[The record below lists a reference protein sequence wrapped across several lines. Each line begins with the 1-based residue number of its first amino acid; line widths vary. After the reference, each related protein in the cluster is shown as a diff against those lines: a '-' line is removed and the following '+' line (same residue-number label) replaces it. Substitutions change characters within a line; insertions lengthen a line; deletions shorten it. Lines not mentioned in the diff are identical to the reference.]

1 MKLLEKFEMSM
12 SDTSVR
18 SLTESSID
26 ILVNV
31 NSKGA
36 LLEAAEEDEDEEE
49 EECKGKKCKS
59 DEEDCEDD
67 CEGEEDDEELEE
79 IDESQL
85 TLKTLPEM
93 IDENMQ
99 ITLYSLNEEMTEI
112 VEEKVDFI
120 IRESEEELSA
130 AEVEKEMEK
139 SPKRPLKFLL
149 LDTAK
154 NTKLNRL
161 KSIGTAKKCLVK
173 MAKKSTKLD
182 HVKFLE
188 KDRDTTIKVLKT
200 KKDTLDSY
208 GIQAKVQRFIDWLE
222 GDYKN
227 LLAAKRTEIIATSK
241 SEANKAAEGESVAE
255 NYLTKLY
262 SYDEETQSLVESIAI
277 INDDDIKELQE
288 AGKYLSKTMAIVEAN
303 LTEKVD
309 SVVANMKSTIAKAD
323 KYKLEK
329 MQRDLPVTIAKTNVK
344 KQKALKKG
352 NTEKAKE
359 YDRLL
364 NYLRSGAPND
374 IKARIR
380 TVQVVK
386 EAAELGIKC
395 ELPVVEQVEEA
406 WLIDSLQESDLSD
419 AVSVMMQYDMLGD
432 EGDQNITDKEVE
444 EMPNEIA
451 GEENTGTEGYHPESI
466 PTIKVEEGCQ
476 TEGCQKEGCECTGE
490 DDCEC
495 TDCTAERNR
504 KKAIKE
510 AKCKK

>member
-12 SDTSVR
+12 TDPNLITDLS
-18 SLTESSID
+18 ESSID
-26 ILVNV
+26 VLVNV
-31 NSKGA
+31 NTKGA
-36 LLEAAEEDEDEEE
+36 ILEAAEEEEEETDEEE
-49 EECKGKKCKS
+49 TKSEKDTKAKKDKEECE
-59 DEEDCEDD
+59 DEEDCED
-67 CEGEEDDEELEE
+67 EE
-79 IDESQL
+79 IEEIEEAV

-99 ITLYSLNEEMTEI
+99 ITLYSLNEDMTEVI
-112 VEEKVDFI
+112 EEKVDFI
-120 IRESEEELSA
+120 VTEEAEA
-130 AEVEKEMEK
+130 EEPMTDTEVEKEMEK
-139 SPKRPLKFLL
+139 TPKRPLKFLL

-154 NTKLNRL
+154 NTKINRL
-161 KSIGTAKKCLVK
+161 KAVGKAKGCLVK

-182 HVKFLE
+182 HIKYLE
-188 KDRDTTIKVLKT
+188 KDRDTTVKVLKT

-222 GDYKN
+222 GDYKD
-227 LLAAKRTEIIATSK
+227 LLNAKRAEIIATSK
-241 SEANKAAEGESVAE
+241 KKKDKEESVEE
-255 NYLTKLY
+255 NFLAKIY
-262 SYDEETQSLVESIAI
+262 SYDEEANLLVESVAI
-277 INDDDIKELQE
+277 INNDDIAELQE
-288 AGKYLSKTMAIVEAN
+288 SGKYLSKTMAVLEAN
-303 LTEKVD
+303 LSEKID
-309 SVVANMKSTIAKAD
+309 SAVANMKSTIAKAD

-352 NTEKAKE
+352 LAEKAKE

-386 EAAELGIKC
+386 EALELGI
-395 ELPVVEQVEEA
+395 ELNIPVVEQAEDA
-406 WLIDSLQESDLSD
+406 WLEKSLEESEIND
-419 AVSVMMQYDMLGD
+419 AISVMLQYQALDNDGD
-432 EGDQNITDKEVE
+432 EDITDEEVDA
-444 EMPNEIA
+444 MPNEIA
-451 GEENTGTEGYHPESI
+451 GEENSGTEGFHPESM
-466 PTIKVEEGCQ
+466 PTIKLDEACA
-476 TEGCQKEGCECTGE
+476 KEQAVECTGE

-495 TDCTAERNR
+495 TDCAEFRNR